1 MITAL
6 VARPELHPEFARPG
20 ENWPP
25 AQFKFSIMVGGFLPA
40 DVRCTP
46 WFKPAIDTP
55 TLHIIGRGDTIV
67 EAGPSSLSLSPPRVQ
82 ILTTGTQIDQQ
93 RF

>member
-20 ENWPP
+20 DNWPP
-25 AQFKFSIMVGGFLPA
+25 APFKFTIMVGGFLPA
-40 DVRCTP
+40 DVRCAP

-67 EAGPSSLSLSPPRVQ
+67 DAGSSSLSRLSHRH
-82 ILTTGTQIDQQ
+82 
-93 RF
+93 